1 MEYQEL
7 DRLNVQLG
15 HWPIRVETKLEC
27 IVCATKRNKLN
38 LTRQEM
44 RHESRIKCSK
54 CNVHLCIEENRE
66 CFTKYHTSIQYWL

>member
-1 MEYQEL
+1 MEYHEL

-15 HWPIRVETKLEC
+15 HRPIRVERKLEC

-54 CNVHLCIEENRE
+54 CNGHLCIEENKRML
-66 CFTKYHTSIQYWL
+66 Y